1 MLKNA
6 DEPAD
11 VIVHRVKR
19 TGIGYN
25 IATRKHTDLLQS
37 GVIDPSKVTRV
48 ALQNA
53 ASVATTLITTNY
65 AVIDV

>member
-11 VIVHRVKR
+11 VIVANIKKR
-19 TGIGYN
+19 SIGYN
-25 IATRKHTDLLQS
+25 IATRKYCDLLAS
-37 GVIDPSKVTRV
+37 GVIDPAKVTRV

-53 ASVATTLITTNY
+53 TSVATTLITTNF
-65 AVIDV
+65 AIIDT